1 MTLKKMMLD
10 GYAGFGGQSQAF
22 LDAGWD
28 VLRIDNNPLLANVER
43 MAIMDLRAAKPFNI
57 SQAGIEYAHFSP
69 PCHQF
74 SLAFNAP
81 RAIAIR
87 EGFEIEY
94 DERIDM
100 TDVENAKRLID
111 ALKPRYW
118 SVENVRGAIK
128 YIEPILGPPR
138 LIVGAWV
145 YWGNF
150 PLFDPSTIG
159 IAKKANQDKRHSPL
173 RANYRAHIPYEVS
186 KAFFDAMTKQTSI
199 LQF

>member
-28 VLRIDNNPLLANVER
+28 VLRIDNNPLLADVER
-43 MAIMDLRAAKPFNI
+43 MVIMDLRAAEPFNI
-57 SQAGIEYAHFSP
+57 SKHGIEYAHMSP

-74 SLAFNAP
+74 SLAYNAP

-94 DERIDM
+94 DERMDM
-100 TDVENAKRLID
+100 TDVLNAKRIID
-111 ALKPRYW
+111 TLQPRYW
-118 SVENVRGAIK
+118 SLENVRGAIK

-150 PLFDPSTIG
+150 PMFDPSTIK
-159 IAKKANQDKRHSPL
+159 IARKANQDKRHSPL
-173 RANYRAHIPYEVS
+173 RANYRAHIPIEVS
-186 KAFFDAMTKQTSI
+186 QAFCRAMIKQTSI